1 MGTHGRIEFGDA
13 HAGRLQRGEAAEQG
27 IGNEPGD
34 TLQEVAGGVH
44 DVADH
49 LIGFGIVDGVG
60 DIVGES
66 SGHDVAMHDDGH
78 LVVVAYDALLRQH
91 AVVGMKAQSV
101 EGDFT
106 VQSSKLNALRAVQ
119 SSKFKVQSLMRCA
132 RFTFHLR
139 RSRVLFLTA
148 FGGVLLQGTLYT
160 DLPGVDA
167 LVLKVER
174 CHQFHDVLDGHAVAK
189 YAGDE
194 LGVVPILL
202 IEFL

>member
-1 MGTHGRIEFGDA
+1 MLVIGLRVLVDIFFIIYCYLVILFFLRSATNASRVRGPLLSCYLDSDFCSVAVGTHGRIEFGDA

-106 VQSSKLNALRAVQ
+106 VQSSK
-119 SSKFKVQSLMRCA
+119 FKV
-132 RFTFHLR
+132 
-139 RSRVLFLTA
+139 
-148 FGGVLLQGTLYT
+148 
-160 DLPGVDA
+160 
-167 LVLKVER
+167 
-174 CHQFHDVLDGHAVAK
+174 
-189 YAGDE
+189 
-194 LGVVPILL
+194 
-202 IEFL
+202 